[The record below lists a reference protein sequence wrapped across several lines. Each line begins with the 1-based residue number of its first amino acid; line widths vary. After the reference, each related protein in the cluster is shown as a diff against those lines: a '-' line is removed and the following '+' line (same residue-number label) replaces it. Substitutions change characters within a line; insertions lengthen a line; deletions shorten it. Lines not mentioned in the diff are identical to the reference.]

1 MPSSYY
7 SKLVRHR
14 VASWTSLACAVRTPN
29 GLINTTSPVA
39 LTHTT
44 VHAFT
49 RVLYTLCL
57 GTVSVH
63 AWVRPSYGLWG
74 FARLQY
80 TDYCVLSEYTVQE
93 STGTMFRLKPTHRG
107 YSCGD

>member
-1 MPSSYY
+1 MCSADTEWTYY
-7 SKLVRHR
+7 HY
-14 VASWTSLACAVRTPN
+14 
-29 GLINTTSPVA
+29 
-39 LTHTT
+39 LTR
-44 VHAFT
+44 FT

-80 TDYCVLSEYTVQE
+80 TDY
-93 STGTMFRLKPTHRG
+93 
-107 YSCGD
+107 

>member
-1 MPSSYY
+1 MCSADTEWTYY
-7 SKLVRHR
+7 HY
-14 VASWTSLACAVRTPN
+14 
-29 GLINTTSPVA
+29 
-39 LTHTT
+39 LTR
-44 VHAFT
+44 FT